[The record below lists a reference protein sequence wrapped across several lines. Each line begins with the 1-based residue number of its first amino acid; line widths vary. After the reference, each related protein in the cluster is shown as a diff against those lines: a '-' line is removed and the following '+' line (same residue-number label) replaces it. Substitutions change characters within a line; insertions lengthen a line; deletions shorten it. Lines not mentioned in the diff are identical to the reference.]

1 MSFKGKKHSKETKN
15 KIAKSQKARYNAMS
29 DEKKQERIEKIK
41 KTWEENKAIIKA
53 ERERQAKERYKE
65 YIKNE
70 YNRLFKNVI

>member
-1 MSFKGKKHSKETKN
+1 
-15 KIAKSQKARYNAMS
+15 MS